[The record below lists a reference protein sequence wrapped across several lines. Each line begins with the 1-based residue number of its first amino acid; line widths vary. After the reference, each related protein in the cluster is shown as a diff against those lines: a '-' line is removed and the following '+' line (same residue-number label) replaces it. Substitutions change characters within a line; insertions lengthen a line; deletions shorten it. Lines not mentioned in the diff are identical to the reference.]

1 MPVVNMQLLFGQW
14 SVCTVSE
21 KGRQELT
28 SLNKI
33 LHLSSMLSARWSSI
47 IYPHPTRSFFSNSFS
62 IHFSR
67 SYFTQ
72 SFSESGLL
80 FAIGCSHQW
89 SRLSCCCI
97 CVLLSPSHSFYDL
110 HTNCSHQV
118 VVVVSLFSS
127 GLHTASM
134 IFTPTV
140 HIRLLSSYLCSHL
153 AFTQLLWSSHQL
165 FTSGL
170 NLKEGKKNKQ
180 TIYRRNILW

>member
-1 MPVVNMQLLFGQW
+1 
-14 SVCTVSE
+14 
-21 KGRQELT
+21 
-28 SLNKI
+28 
-33 LHLSSMLSARWSSI
+33 MLSARWSSI

-134 IFTPTV
+134 IFAPTV
-140 HIRLLSSYLCSHL
+140 HIWTESERR
-153 AFTQLLWSSHQL
+153 
-165 FTSGL
+165 
-170 NLKEGKKNKQ
+170 KEKQ
-180 TIYRRNILW
+180 TNNIQKEYFVIKEERIICIVSIFWGVWWALCFYFGSYTRCRQFSAHISLVTNPAI